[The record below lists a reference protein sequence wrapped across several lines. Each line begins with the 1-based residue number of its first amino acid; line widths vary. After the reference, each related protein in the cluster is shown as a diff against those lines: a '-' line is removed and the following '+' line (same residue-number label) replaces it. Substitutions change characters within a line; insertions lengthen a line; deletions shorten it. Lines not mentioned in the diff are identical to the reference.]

1 MFAAGKAETSR
12 EIPCG
17 RWEGSWSREED
28 ADFGVVYQ
36 DGRLTLPMM
45 PPAPLPFRMVDEGRG
60 RFRATLG
67 AVDLL
72 GIYQQQDERVELR
85 KASESPYKP
94 SAKKWT
100 RLRREPMLPSLVLM

>member
-1 MFAAGKAETSR
+1 MNAAGAAAAIVGVELTRPKEPLQRFPLKSAAGSRPVLLCVMFAAGKAETSR

-67 AVDLL
+67 AVDL
-72 GIYQQQDERVELR
+72 
-85 KASESPYKP
+85 
-94 SAKKWT
+94 
-100 RLRREPMLPSLVLM
+100 